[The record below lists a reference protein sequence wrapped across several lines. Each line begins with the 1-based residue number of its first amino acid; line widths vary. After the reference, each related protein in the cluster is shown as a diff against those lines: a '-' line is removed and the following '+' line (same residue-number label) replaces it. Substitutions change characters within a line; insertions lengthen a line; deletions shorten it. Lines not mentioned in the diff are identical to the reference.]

1 MKLLFLGP
9 PGAGKGTQAAL
20 VAGKHGIPA
29 ISTGEILREAMKV
42 GAPVGLKA
50 KSYVDQGLLVPDEVM
65 IEIVRDRIGQ
75 PDCANGFI
83 LDGFPRTVPQ
93 ARALEEICQLDRIIY
108 MTMPDEAIVKR
119 LSGRRVCENCG
130 ATHHVD
136 RLKGRSR
143 CEGCGG
149 NLVLRKDD
157 APETVLGRLSV
168 YHEQTAPLVEYYQG
182 TGRLTQMDGAM
193 PLDEGFAY
201 ITGMLER
208 LQRVGA

>member
-20 VAGKHGIPA
+20 VAGRYGIPA
-29 ISTGEILREAMKV
+29 ISTGEILREAMKT
-42 GAPVGLKA
+42 GTPVGIKA

-65 IEIVRDRIGQ
+65 IEIVSDRIGRD
-75 PDCANGFI
+75 DCANGFI
-83 LDGFPRTVPQ
+83 LDGFPRTAPQ
-93 ARALEEICQLDRIIY
+93 ARALEEICQLDKIIY

-136 RLKGRSR
+136 RLKGRTR

-149 NLVLRKDD
+149 TLVLRKDD
-157 APETVLGRLSV
+157 APETVLSRLAV
-168 YHEQTAPLVEYYQG
+168 YHKQTAPLVEYYQA
-182 TGRLTQMDGAM
+182 TGRLTEMDGATPM
-193 PLDEGFAY
+193 DDGFAY
-201 ITGMLER
+201 LTGILER
-208 LQRVGA
+208 LERVGA